1 MAAAKP
7 GAWMLKGKVLIAC
20 NCDFG
25 CPCNVNGLPTHGNC
39 EGGWTW
45 QVEQGAVGEVRLD
58 GLSFGLYCDWPSA
71 IHEGDGVAV
80 SLIDERADPAQR
92 EAIAGL
98 LEGEHGGPWAIFRPT
113 FKELHGPR
121 FVAFEIDPASEL
133 PRLKVGDAI
142 TVDYGYIK
150 NPVTGETIH
159 PRLSL
164 PEGLVVKEA
173 ALVSTGTFKVADEAV
188 EYDHSGRYGAFGHFQ
203 YFGP

>member
-25 CPCNVNGLPTHGNC
+25 CPCNVNGMPTHGEC

-45 QVEQGAVGEVRLD
+45 CIEQGAVGEVRLD
-58 GLSFGLYCDWPSA
+58 GLNFGLYCDWPGA
-71 IHEGDGVAV
+71 IHQGDGVAV
-80 SLIDERADPAQR
+80 SMIDERADPAQR
-92 EAIAGL
+92 EALSAL
-98 LEGEHGGPWAIFRPT
+98 LEGGLGGPWAIFRAT
-113 FKELHGPR
+113 FKEVHGPR
-121 FVAFEIDPASEL
+121 FVSFAVESAAEL
-133 PRLKVGDAI
+133 PRASVGGAV
-142 TVDYGYIK
+142 TLDYGYIS

-173 ALVSTGTFKVADEAV
+173 ALVATGTFKVEDEAV
-188 EYDHSGRYGAFGHFQ
+188 SYDHSGRYGAFGHFQ